1 MPSAPAPRPT
11 VAVANWVH
19 PEVHAYLQP
28 HTRVIANET
37 REPWTSAE
45 LRAHCQAADA
55 LIGFMTETVDEA
67 FLAACPR
74 LKIVACALKGF
85 DNYDVAA
92 CTRRGIWIT
101 LVTDLLTAPTAELT
115 VGHLIALARHMP
127 AGDRLVRSGGFEG
140 WRPTLYG
147 TGLDGSTIGLIGAGA
162 VGKAVAR
169 RLAGFRSQLL
179 YWDRNPLTPD
189 QEDALRLTYVSLE
202 ELAARSDFV
211 CVCIPLNPD
220 SYRKVDGHFLAQMK
234 PGALLVN
241 TARGS
246 VVDEDAVAD
255 ALESGHLGGYAA
267 DVFEMEDWAL
277 PDRPREVNARLLAMP
292 ERTFFT
298 PHIGSAVD
306 RIRRDIAMQAAQD
319 VVEVLQGRRP
329 PHAINEPV
337 QAPAGA

>member
-1 MPSAPAPRPT
+1 MTTARPH
-11 VAVANWVH
+11 VVVANWVH
-19 PEVHAYLQP
+19 PEVIEFLGAHA
-28 HTRVIANET
+28 RVSTNDT
-37 REPWTSAE
+37 REPWSAAALAE
-45 LRAHCQAADA
+45 RCRDADA

-67 FLAACPR
+67 FLAACPK

-85 DNYDVAA
+85 DNYDVEA

-101 LVTDLLTAPTAELT
+101 IVTDLLTAPTAELT
-115 VGHLIALARHMP
+115 VGHLIALGRHMP
-127 AGDRLVRSGGFEG
+127 AGDRHIRSGTFAG

-169 RLAGFRSQLL
+169 RLAGFRAQLL
-179 YWDRNPLTPD
+179 YWDRAPLTPD
-189 QEDALRLTYVSLE
+189 QEDALRMTAVPLD

-211 CVCIPLNPD
+211 CVCIPLNRD
-220 SYRKVDGHFLAQMK
+220 SHHLVGAPFLSQMRR
-234 PGALLVN
+234 GTLLIN

-246 VVDEDAVAD
+246 VVDENAVAD

-277 PDRPREVNARLLAMP
+277 PERPRTVNARLLAMP

-298 PHIGSAVD
+298 PHLGSAVD
-306 RIRRDIAMQAAQD
+306 CIRRDIAMQAAQD
-319 VVEVLQGRRP
+319 VVEVLHGRVP
-329 PHAINEPV
+329 PHAINDPRRT
-337 QAPAGA
+337 